1 MLRIASSLIPPR
13 ITKPVIIRFGRL
25 INLQPYDINTDLN
38 ESVPYTTLNE
48 IEQIRVTEDVRHNLT
63 VLDGS
68 KYINLLTQKT
78 KSRHVA
84 YYKEIQ
90 DKAVMLQADLE
101 KYMSN
106 ELNVDDS
113 SHAAILSDLSNCTV
127 YTRGMEDWDITRLAK
142 QYQLQPESVFEA
154 LVEDA
159 EPFGMGALSHQKRKA
174 SDFKQRVEQA
184 IQHKA
189 KYVHVDYW
197 NGIGVKSSFP
207 VNLDD
212 PDTPLKLAIRRYN
225 DRNGDTGYRRIV
237 KMLFQNMQNRVAEYQ
252 PQYPDQELKPVDDES
267 ESSDSA
273 CALYKQEWDTEANA
287 CVQPVRPASEYDNAH
302 YIWKYAMDAKEQGYY
317 NHRHNVDNADN
328 VWPYMMQSLYEQ
340 YIKDQPAKYT
350 SLAYL
355 CNILYNRVESIRIH
369 GKQEFGKLSLVNILI
384 YGRVNVN
391 MEILERILPLVRYT
405 ENRNMDIIQLDNYEI
420 HHYMYSCPKS
430 PRYKITWR
438 EDNIPELKFAKTD
451 AEKLLV
457 CKALARLMNEMPPE
471 LLNFNNYYHVCA
483 WGHIHDLAVQNIDYL
498 TTPVDN

>member
-13 ITKPVIIRFGRL
+13 ITKPVIIRFGKL
-25 INLQPYDINTDLN
+25 INLRPYDINTDLN
-38 ESVPYTTLNE
+38 ESVPYTTLTE
-48 IEQIRVTEDVRHNLT
+48 LEQIQVTEDVRHNLM
-63 VLDGS
+63 VLDGN
-68 KYINLLTQKT
+68 KYINLLSEKGKRRHAVYYLDVMD
-78 KSRHVA
+78 KSNN
-84 YYKEIQ
+84 
-90 DKAVMLQADLE
+90 LQTDLE
-101 KYMSN
+101 KYMSSELAVN
-106 ELNVDDS
+106 ES
-113 SHAAILSDLSNCTV
+113 SRAAILSDLSNCTV
-127 YTRGMEDWDITRLAK
+127 YTRGMEDWDITHLAK

-174 SDFKQRVEQA
+174 SDFKQRVEYA
-184 IQHKA
+184 IQNRE

-207 VNLDD
+207 VNIDD
-212 PDTPLKLAIRRYN
+212 PETPLKLAIRRYN
-225 DRNGDTGYRRIV
+225 DRNADTGYRRIV
-237 KMLFQNMQNRVAEYQ
+237 KMLFQNTPNRVAEYR
-252 PQYPDQELKPVDDES
+252 PLYPDQELKPMDDEL
-267 ESSDSA
+267 ESSSSLVTA
-273 CALYKQEWDTEANA
+273 QYKAEWDTEANA
-287 CVQPVRPASEYDNAH
+287 CVQPVRPASEYDNAY

-317 NHRHNVDNADN
+317 NHRHNVDN
-328 VWPYMMQSLYEQ
+328 VWPYMMQALYEQ

-355 CNILYNRVESIRIH
+355 CNIRYNRVESIRIH
-369 GKQEFGKLSLVNILI
+369 GKQEFGKLSLVNMLI

-430 PRYKITWR
+430 PRYKINWR
-438 EDNIPELKFAKTD
+438 DDNIPSLKFAKTD

-457 CKALARLMNEMPPE
+457 CKALARLMNEVPPE

-483 WGHIHDLAVQNIDYL
+483 WGHSHDLAVQNIDYL
-498 TTPVDN
+498 TTPDDN